1 VKLLRV
7 GAPGE
12 ERPAVR
18 TDDGRLL
25 DLSSVTPDIDGAF
38 LASGG
43 VDRARAAVAAGG
55 LPVFDAGDL
64 RVGAPSP
71 APARSSASG

>member
-1 VKLLRV
+1 MKLLRV

-38 LASGG
+38 LASGESTG
-43 VDRARAAVAAGG
+43 PAR
-55 LPVFDAGDL
+55 LSRRESCPDSTR
-64 RVGAPSP
+64 RVCASAHPSP
-71 APARSSASG
+71 APARSSASV